1 MEQQETTKPYFLRF
15 KKKTFVLLNPA
26 QMMLMYATI
35 KKRESTWE
43 SCYCILTISEAK
55 VEVECRVLLVPL
67 DKALHWRLPWPRLC
81 FDKTEQYF

>member
-1 MEQQETTKPYFLRF
+1 
-15 KKKTFVLLNPA
+15 
-26 QMMLMYATI
+26 MMLMYATI